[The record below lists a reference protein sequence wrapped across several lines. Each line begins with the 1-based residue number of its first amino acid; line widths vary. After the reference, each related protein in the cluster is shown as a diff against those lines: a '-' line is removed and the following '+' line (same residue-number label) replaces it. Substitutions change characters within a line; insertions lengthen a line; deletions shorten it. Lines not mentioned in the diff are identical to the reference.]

1 MTNELISTLSKLAD
15 EYANEQ
21 IKNDNTKDW
30 QTVRDSRF
38 AELVYENTR
47 HVAVE
52 AMLSY
57 AIWSP
62 QKWELETD

>member
-21 IKNDNTKDW
+21 IKIDNTKDW

-38 AELVYENTR
+38 AELVYDNAR
-47 HVAVE
+47 HMAVE
-52 AMLSY
+52 AMLAH

>member
-1 MTNELISTLSKLAD
+1 MTIEPISKLSKLAD

-30 QTVRDSRF
+30 QTVRDSCF

-52 AMLSY
+52 AMLAY